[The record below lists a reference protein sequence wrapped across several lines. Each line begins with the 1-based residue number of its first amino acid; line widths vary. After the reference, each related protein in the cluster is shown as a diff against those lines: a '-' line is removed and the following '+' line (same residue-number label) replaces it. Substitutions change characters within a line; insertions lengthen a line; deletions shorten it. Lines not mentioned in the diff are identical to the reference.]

1 MEDIL
6 PIELIE
12 YIHKFNRQPQSK
24 ELQEDIVNFHETRN
38 TIIKQYNGDRD
49 LVINDIIG
57 YLNDFLPILYYGY
70 IDTFRNRV
78 NDIDTFMNRVL
89 YEFNENQAINTLLGI
104 LKPPERLHF
113 IEINID

>member
-24 ELQEDIVNFHETRN
+24 ELQNDIINFYETRN
-38 TIIKQYNGDRD
+38 AIIDQYKNDKD
-49 LVINDIIG
+49 LIINDMIG

-70 IDTFRNRV
+70 IDTFSKRV
-78 NDIDTFMNRVL
+78 KNIDAFMNRVL
-89 YEFNENQAINTLLGI
+89 YEFNENEALNTLLGI
-104 LKPPERLHF
+104 LKPHERLHF
-113 IEINID
+113 IKINID